1 MIEPRTE
8 TAAVD
13 AARRRAEAVTRVVV
27 RPIGSPVGLGLF
39 GLAAG
44 TLVMSGLQLGWVDA
58 AEGRKVGLILLA
70 FPFVAQVL
78 ASIWST
84 LARDGVAA
92 TAMGVLAL
100 TWLST
105 ALVLVVSNPGE
116 TSDALGMLL
125 LSSAV
130 AMALTSIVT
139 ATSKLV
145 LGAVFVTAATR
156 FALGGIHQLSGNEA
170 WEDAAGLVGLVLFAL
185 AVYVAFAAELEDA
198 KGETVLPL
206 GRRMKGRLALD
217 GSLDEQLK
225 HAPNEPGVRAQL

>member
-1 MIEPRTE
+1 MLEPRTE

-105 ALVLVVSNPGE
+105 GLVLVVSNPGE

-145 LGAVFVTAATR
+145 LGAVFITAATR
-156 FALGGIHQLSGNEA
+156 FALGGIHQLSGNET

-185 AVYVAFAAELEDA
+185 AVYAAFAAELEDA